1 MRRLLTPAFYFE
13 ILKSYVGVFQEST
26 NVLLVSTQRSKTIDL
41 LHDTCHLYTRLSSD
55 RIEVMSLRISGGKRV
70 IEFANMSNRGRG
82 FLFSENKTTILVLQN
97 LQFKFQNVLPQYC
110 YMSLYCIQKETMI
123 SSTHSLP
130 LSSLR

>member
-13 ILKSYVGVFQEST
+13 ILKSYIGVFQEST
-26 NVLLVSTQRSKTIDL
+26 NVLLVSTQRSITID

-110 YMSLYCIQKETMI
+110 SMSLYCIQKETMI